1 MNGKGLGKGIDAILP
16 LDVNLNKILGG
27 MHVRDL
33 SVDDVH
39 PNPDQPRQTVPKQQL
54 AELIHSIEQHGI
66 LQPLIVTKT
75 DTGFMIIA
83 GERRWRSAQVL
94 GLKTVPC
101 VVRELDDLKQLQV
114 ALIENIQREDLNVME
129 QALAVKRLRDDFRQS
144 YDDIAKALG
153 KSYSA
158 VANLVRLVKLPPDMQ
173 RSLSE
178 GLISEGHARS
188 LLALEKYPVEQVK
201 LHHAIIKSGWSVRRA
216 EQYAR
221 DVKSDS
227 GSMTRLGRKS
237 LAKTIESK
245 WTKSMS
251 QKLATDVNIRPQVK
265 GGFIQIR
272 YRDDQDLAR
281 LQKKIY

>member
-158 VANLVRLVKLPPDMQ
+158 VANLVRLVKLPPDIQ

-227 GSMTRLGRKS
+227 GNMTRLGRKS